1 MRGLICGVMS
11 LIGMAAAATP
21 TYTTPYKAE
30 ECRVREGVGRVLA
43 KMRTGKPVKIA
54 YLGGSITEIDGWR
67 RLSCEW
73 LRQRYPTCS
82 ISEIAA
88 AIGGTGS
95 SLGVFRVGEDVLAH
109 DPDLLFVE
117 FATND
122 SGEAPETIWRNMEGI
137 VRQTWRHNPDTD
149 IVFTYTITEAMLGD
163 YKAGRCPRAASCMEM
178 LADHYGIPS
187 ICFGP
192 RVAADVA
199 AGKLVMT
206 IGEVETAVPPE
217 TPNRD
222 QAIAEE
228 LAKKGQV
235 LFSKDGVHPVLDG
248 AAYYLESIKAAWLQF
263 EAHEG
268 VADHLAKLETVF
280 FDTSYEKAKLVFI
293 DRGFLRGTWRKI
305 GKDDQNAG
313 FAGRFGCLPWFSN
326 TPGSRLKF
334 RFWGTKCM
342 LYDLL
347 GPDCGQYWITIDG
360 VRQKSPMPLFDSY
373 CTYYRLASQPVFEGA
388 DGIHTIELELD
399 SNQPD
404 RSSVSIHLSNPT
416 EELKDP
422 RYNGTTW
429 YLGRLMLVGDIE
441 VPESEG
447 NWFDAHVGQYE
458 EWPVDAVLSEGGE
471 WADSGK
477 DCASLWKKGSLEVE
491 AMGKPLIFGSS
502 DARILGGNA
511 RTATVETDVGLDEFE
526 FDKLPEIDSDW
537 KGGVVVSRINDES
550 CYMGIARVGTKNAW
564 VRLNG
569 AVAPCD
575 QRTVRLNMMFGIV
588 GNDPYVRYVVDGVV
602 CSFNEAT
609 NIPIAVSS
617 WPVNVSQVLFGGQG
631 DVSRLVASY
640 EEARHGLVLIVK

>member
-1 MRGLICGVMS
+1 MRCLICTAASFV
-11 LIGMAAAATP
+11 GMAVLAMP

-30 ECRVREGVGRVLA
+30 ECHVRDGLA
-43 KMRTGKPVKIA
+43 HALGKMRAGKPVKVA

-73 LRQRYPTCS
+73 LRQRYPTCA

-149 IVFTYTITEAMLGD
+149 IVFIYTITEAMLED

-178 LADHYGIPS
+178 LADHYGVPS

-192 RVAADVA
+192 RVAADVT

-228 LAKKGQV
+228 LAKKGQK

-248 AAYYLESIKAAWLQF
+248 AAYYLDSIKAVWPQF
-263 EAHEG
+263 EVHEG
-268 VADHLAKLETVF
+268 VADHVAKLETVF

-293 DRGFLRGTWRKI
+293 DRSFLRGTWRRI

-334 RFWGTKCM
+334 CFRGTKCM

-347 GPDCGQYWITIDG
+347 GPDCGQYWRTIDG

-388 DGIHTIELELD
+388 DGVHTIELELD
-399 SNQPD
+399 DDQPD
-404 RSSVSIHLSNPT
+404 RSSVSVHLSNPS
-416 EELKDP
+416 EELKGQK
-422 RYNGTTW
+422 YNGTTW

-441 VPESEG
+441 VLEPGG
-447 NWFDAHVGQYE
+447 NWFDAHIGQYE
-458 EWPVDAVLSEGGE
+458 EWPGDAVLSSGGAWLGE
-471 WADSGK
+471 SMNQ
-477 DCASLWKKGSLEVE
+477 ASLWEKGALDIDAEGNPLVFE
-491 AMGKPLIFGSS
+491 ASEAKAPGE
-502 DARILGGNA
+502 NA
-511 RTATVETDVGLDEFE
+511 ETVTVESDVLLDEFE
-526 FDKLPEIDSDW
+526 LDKLPAVDRRW
-537 KGGVVVSRINDES
+537 KGGVVISREDDVAS
-550 CYMGIARVGTKNAW
+550 YYGIAKVGDSNAW
-564 VRLNG
+564 VRLEG
-569 AVAPCD
+569 PTVPEV
-575 QRTVRLNMMFGIV
+575 QQTVRLGMTV
-588 GNDPYVRYVVDGVV
+588 GMVGAETCVCYTIDGQM
-602 CSFNEAT
+602 CSYGGRVS
-609 NIPIAVSS
+609 IPILVQKESRH
-617 WPVNVSQVLFGGQG
+617 VSQVMFGGQG
-631 DVSRLVASY
+631 TVTRLVSFF
-640 EEARHGLVLIVK
+640 EKLKRGLILVVR